1 MMLLS
6 GCFLTTLDDGLFDM
20 DTSSLREIGG
30 WTSGGV
36 RRLDVLD
43 IDLVSI
49 HEFTGVDS
57 FFGVS
62 PSPSIS

>member
-6 GCFLTTLDDGLFDM
+6 GWFLTTLDDGFFDM
-20 DTSSLREIGG
+20 DISSFREIGG

-36 RRLDVLD
+36 RGLDVLD

-57 FFGVS
+57 FFSVS